1 MIFGPELYQARIY
14 QPAYSTVSSYPAVV
28 EHITVHPHRFYRSL
42 ETRPLPSGR
51 VSQLRAVQSEDICAQ
66 LD

>member
-1 MIFGPELYQARIY
+1 MMFGPELYPARAYQAT
-14 QPAYSTVSSYPAVV
+14 YSTVSSYQAIV
-28 EHITVHPHRFYRSL
+28 EHIIVHPHRFFRSL
-42 ETRPLPSGR
+42 ETRLLPSGR